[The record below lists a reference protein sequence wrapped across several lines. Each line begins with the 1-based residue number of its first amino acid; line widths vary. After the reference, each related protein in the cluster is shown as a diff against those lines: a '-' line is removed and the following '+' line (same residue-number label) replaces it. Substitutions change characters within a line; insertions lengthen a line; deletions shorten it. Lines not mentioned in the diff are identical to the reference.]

1 MSPEQAANLLRDDY
15 FLGELNKIRQQYI
28 DAIINSSV
36 DDIDARENAYKMIQ
50 CLAQV
55 VNHFQSIVDTAEIK
69 RRRLKI
75 L

>member
-1 MSPEQAANLLRDDY
+1 M
-15 FLGELNKIRQQYI
+15 
-28 DAIINSSV
+28 IINSMP

-69 RRRLKI
+69 RRRMKI
-75 L
+75 F